1 MAEVVNMIA
10 LSPTMEEGTLAEW
23 RKQEGD
29 TVEEGEVIADVE
41 TDKATMEMES
51 WYDGTVLKLLADA
64 NSSVA
69 VGDPIAIVGEEGE
82 DIDDLL
88 ADLEG
93 GGGAAAEAEPEEA
106 AEAEPEEG
114 AEAEPEAAE
123 AEAPEPEPVPEAVE
137 PAEAEPETAEAPAT
151 EQQQG
156 RLRASPLAR
165 RIAADRGIDLARIDG
180 SGPSGRI
187 IKRDVEEAAERPEAA
202 EPAAERPETAA
213 AEPPAQ
219 PAEIAGEEV
228 PLSQMRKTIAKRLQ
242 SSWQSAPHFMLTVDI
257 DMADTMA
264 RRKEINEALEES
276 ERGGKI
282 SVNDFI
288 VKACAEG
295 LREYPKM
302 NVAYQGDHVMQY
314 DEVHIGVAVAVEDG
328 LVTPTIR
335 DADQKSL
342 SAISRES
349 RELAEKARNKN
360 LEPGD
365 YGGSTFSVSNL
376 GMYGID
382 HFTAVLNP
390 PEAGILACGA
400 VKEVPVAE
408 DGELTVGTRM
418 KVTLSCDHRAVDGAM
433 GAEFLDKVK
442 NLLENP
448 VLLTV

>member
-51 WYDGTVLKLLADA
+51 WYDGTVLKILAEPD
-64 NSSVA
+64 SSIA

-93 GGGAAAEAEPEEA
+93 GGGPAAEAEPEQTAAEAETEA
-106 AEAEPEEG
+106 AEAETP
-114 AEAEPEAAE
+114 EPEAAPE
-123 AEAPEPEPVPEAVE
+123 AEE
-137 PAEAEPETAEAPAT
+137 PAKAEPETAEAPAA
-151 EQQQG
+151 EQEG

-165 RIAADRGIDLARIDG
+165 RIAADKGIDLARIEG
-180 SGPSGRI
+180 SGPAGRI
-187 IKRDVEEAAERPEAA
+187 IKRDVEEAAERPEPA
-202 EPAAERPETAA
+202 EPAAPTPQRPEPAA
-213 AEPPAQ
+213 AETPAQ

-228 PLSQMRKTIAKRLQ
+228 PLSQMRKTIAERLQ

-257 DMADTMA
+257 DMADAMA
-264 RRKEINEALEES
+264 RRKEINEALEGS

-376 GMYGID
+376 GMFGID

>member
-1 MAEVVNMIA
+1 MAEVVDMIA

-51 WYDGTVLKLLADA
+51 WYDGIVLKLLADA

-93 GGGAAAEAEPEEA
+93 GGGAAAGAGPEEA
-106 AEAEPEEG
+106 AG
-114 AEAEPEAAE
+114 EPEAAE
-123 AEAPEPEPVPEAVE
+123 APEPEASPEA
-137 PAEAEPETAEAPAT
+137 AEPVEATPETTEAPAT
-151 EQQQG
+151 EPHEE

-165 RIAADRGIDLARIDG
+165 RIAADKGIDLARIDG

-187 IKRDVEEAAERPEAA
+187 IKRDVEEATGRPEPAKPAAPERPEPAATETHA
-202 EPAAERPETAA
+202 EPAGIP
-213 AEPPAQ
+213 
-219 PAEIAGEEV
+219 GEEV
-228 PLSQMRKTIAKRLQ
+228 PLSQMRKTIADRLQ

-264 RRKEINEALEES
+264 RRREINEALEDA

-295 LREYPKM
+295 LLEYPKM

-349 RELAEKARNKN
+349 RRLAEKARNNN

>member
-1 MAEVVNMIA
+1 MAEVVDMIA

-51 WYDGTVLKLLADA
+51 WYDGIVLKLLADA

-93 GGGAAAEAEPEEA
+93 GGGAAAKAEPEETA
-106 AEAEPEEG
+106 AEAEPEATET
-114 AEAEPEAAE
+114 EAPGPEPAPEAA
-123 AEAPEPEPVPEAVE
+123 E
-137 PAEAEPETAEAPAT
+137 PAEAEPETAEAPAP
-151 EQQQG
+151 EDQEG

-165 RIAADRGIDLARIDG
+165 RIAADKGIDLARIDG

-187 IKRDVEEAAERPEAA
+187 IKRDVEEAAERPEPA
-202 EPAAERPETAA
+202 EPAAPAAEQPEPAA
-213 AEPPAQ
+213 AETPAQ
-219 PAEIAGEEV
+219 PAEIPGEEV
-228 PLSQMRKTIAKRLQ
+228 PLSQMRKTIADRLQ

-264 RRKEINEALEES
+264 RRKEINAALEDS
-276 ERGGKI
+276 GRGGKI

-349 RELAEKARNKN
+349 GELAEKARNKN

-408 DGELTVGTRM
+408 DSELTVGTRM